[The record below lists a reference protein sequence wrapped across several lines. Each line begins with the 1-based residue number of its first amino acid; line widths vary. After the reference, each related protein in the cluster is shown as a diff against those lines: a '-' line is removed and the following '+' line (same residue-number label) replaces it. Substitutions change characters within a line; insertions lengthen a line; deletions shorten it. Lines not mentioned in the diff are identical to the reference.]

1 MRKFLLSLF
10 CALFSIFSISA
21 QTVWSGNSELKWESN
36 IKIDSSKFNSASN
49 GTVLNLKVE
58 KSKNE
63 YQNVKIYDG
72 NWKELPGGSYEN
84 AKYSGAIVPKF
95 SSSTITIS
103 YTLTSENANNIKKS
117 GMIIHGYGV
126 KLREVSIDGK
136 SAAVS
141 TAFST
146 GSTTTNSIWSGNS
159 ELKWESNIKIAASKF
174 NSASNGIVLNLKVE
188 KSKSDYQNIK
198 IYDGSW
204 KELTGGNYS
213 NAKYTG
219 AIVPNFS
226 SNTITVSYSLTS
238 ENANNLKKNGLI
250 IHGYGVKLTEIS
262 IGNNSSAVVST
273 GSTSG
278 KTGTTVFSTSSTT
291 TNSNSNTETTATSS
305 VSTKTQP
312 SVSSGTPFSK
322 HGKLHVSGGNLF
334 DEHNQK
340 FMLYGMS
347 THGLN
352 FGNEFSRYVN
362 KDAFKTLRDD
372 WNTNCIR
379 LVLYPGD
386 YNGYCNGGNK
396 NELKQIVKNGINY
409 ATELGM
415 YVLVDWHVHNFNP
428 NDRYKED
435 AKAFLAEIAKEYAK
449 YDNVLYEI
457 CNEPTSAP
465 WNSSIKPYAEAVIPS
480 IRQYAKNAVIV
491 VGTNTWSQDIQEA
504 YNNPLDPKKY
514 GNIMYTFH
522 FYAQSHDH
530 LFSRVEEYAKK
541 GLPIF
546 ITEFGTC
553 DASGNGGFTKE
564 KSKKWLDLCKKYN
577 ISHLNWS
584 LSNKGETAS
593 AIQSWCNK
601 TSAWSDGDLT
611 ESGKLIKEHF
621 KGIRN

>member
-1 MRKFLLSLF
+1 MRKLFTALLF
-10 CALFSIFSISA
+10 FITFVSIHA
-21 QTVWSGNSELKWESN
+21 QTVWTGNVELDWGNTTIISSSN
-36 IKIDSSKFNSASN
+36 FSSVSN
-49 GTVLNLKVE
+49 GKNLNLKIT
-58 KSKNE
+58 KTKND
-63 YQNVKIYDG
+63 YQSFKIYDG
-72 NWKELPGGSYEN
+72 SWKELNKGNFLN
-84 AKYSGAIVPKF
+84 ALYSGQIVPKF
-95 SSSTITIS
+95 TSNTIVIS
-103 YTLTSENANNIKKS
+103 YSLTSEEFNNIKKN
-117 GMIIHGYGV
+117 GLLIHGYGV
-126 KLREVSIDGK
+126 KLTEIAIGNNSSVVI
-136 SAAVS
+136 S
-141 TAFST
+141 TSSTTEKTGTNIGAT
-146 GSTTTNSIWSGNS
+146 GSTTENIWVGNV
-159 ELKWESNIKIAASKF
+159 ELSWSATTIISSSKF
-174 NSASNGIVLNLKVE
+174 NSISSGESLTFKVT
-188 KSKSDYQNIK
+188 KSKNDYQNIK

-204 KELTGGNYS
+204 KELTGGTYS

-226 SNTITVSYSLTS
+226 SNTITISYSLTS
-238 ENANNLKKNGLI
+238 ENVNNLKKNGLI

-262 IGNNSSAVVST
+262 AEKLNNNSSSNSSSVV
-273 GSTSG
+273 
-278 KTGTTVFSTSSTT
+278 VSTSST
-291 TNSNSNTETTATSS
+291 NTGTTATSS

-312 SVSSGTPFSK
+312 TVSSGTPFSK

-396 NELKQIVKNGINY
+396 NTLKQIVKNGINY

-457 CNEPTSAP
+457 CNEPTGAP

-480 IRQYAKNAVIV
+480 IRQYAKNAVII

-522 FYAQSHDH
+522 FYAQSHTH

-553 DASGNGGFTKE
+553 DASGNGGFTKQ
-564 KSKKWLDLCKKYN
+564 KSKKWLELCKKYN

-611 ESGKLIKEHF
+611 ESGKFIKEHF

>member
-1 MRKFLLSLF
+1 MRKLFTILLSF
-10 CALFSIFSISA
+10 ITFVSVYA
-21 QTVWSGNSELKWESN
+21 QTVWTGNVELSWSN
-36 IKIDSSKFNSASN
+36 TTIISSSKFNSVSN
-49 GTVLNLKVE
+49 GGNLNLKVT
-58 KSKNE
+58 KTKND
-63 YQNVKIYDG
+63 YQSFKVYDG
-72 NWKELPGGSYEN
+72 SWKELNKG
-84 AKYSGAIVPKF
+84 KYSNASYSGQIVPKF
-95 SSSTITIS
+95 TSDTIVIS
-103 YTLTSENANNIKKS
+103 YSLTSEDFSNIKKN
-117 GMIIHGYGV
+117 GLLLHGYGV
-126 KLREVSIDGK
+126 KLTEISISNNS
-136 SAAVS
+136 SAVVS
-141 TAFST
+141 TGTTSVSTSSTTDKT
-146 GSTTTNSIWSGNS
+146 GSASRNIWAGNRELTWSSSISISAS
-159 ELKWESNIKIAASKF
+159 EFKSIS
-174 NSASNGIVLNLKVE
+174 NSASLNFKVT
-188 KSKSDYQNIK
+188 KSKNDYQNIK

-226 SNTITVSYSLTS
+226 SDSITVSYKLTS
-238 ENANNLKKNGLI
+238 DNINELKNNGLI

-262 IGNNSSAVVST
+262 ISNSSSVV
-273 GSTSG
+273 
-278 KTGTTVFSTSSTT
+278 VSTSSTT

-457 CNEPTSAP
+457 CNEPTGAP